1 MAFCLR
7 IVAILFVSSGH
18 LVSEQWTFCLQ
29 IVAILV
35 TNSGHFVCEL
45 WPFCLQTVAILLM
58 NSGHRV
64 YEQRPSC
71 LPWSKPIIF
80 LSTYL
85 INTPTQF
92 KQFDIPPYRLINHGN
107 YQLLMFQLNFFTHT
121 LVTKHFYADEPKL
134 AVMKPASLNNF
145 TGDPTA
151 IFRTDTIWM
160 NLNCDHSCRI
170 RKTINTKEQ
179 HKFNIVLPRW

>member
-1 MAFCLR
+1 MGVSFTNSGYLGYKQWPFCLWT
-7 IVAILFVSSGH
+7 VAILFANCGH
-18 LVSEQWTFCLQ
+18 FVCKLWPFYLWT
-29 IVAILV
+29 VAIV
-35 TNSGHFVCEL
+35 FTNSGHL
-45 WPFCLQTVAILLM
+45 
-58 NSGHRV
+58 V

-85 INTPTQF
+85 YLYKHPNSIQAVWY
-92 KQFDIPPYRLINHGN
+92 PPYRLINHGN